1 MACWSPDALLPRLA
15 ALYHGGT
22 TLNMIF
28 WKFLI
33 VGLVNMLFSLSTLS
47 KANEQQH
54 SRCRLVQ
61 HTFFPCTLGGSALV
75 PAALAMLFTM
85 ATNFGFIASYM
96 TTKAANAVLLIEMN
110 PLWSAALG
118 WLLLSD
124 RLPLRTVVTIFAAV
138 LCALVSALGSSVGDS
153 EGGSANVSAIV
164 PPGEIVPLPVR
175 ASWYGNLIALCTGF
189 CFTGFLR
196 APARATCR
204 EPALRARLVAC
215 AAHAPPACVSAA
227 SVGLLRT
234 VSCRFYARKVA
245 GAPTAGLAMW
255 GSLTCAVCAGLVA
268 HSRGGTV
275 LPEGAAFYGLVV
287 TNGVLAGIAWVACI
301 KASQYISA
309 AEVGLILQSD
319 MVVVP
324 TWVFLGIGGVRPLR
338 VATCW
343 RVPLPTRAR
352 KAAVYCAQKFP
363 ACTPWPLVRPS
374 GPLCSSTAGLSI
386 ASCRRRGWS
395 FRTWSSQRRPWT

>member
-1 MACWSPDALLPRLA
+1 MAVGETTPVHPGLGAQSDAAVVGDTANAVPEAQHEKAARQPRTSATIWRLRGYLCALTAMACWSPDAVLPRLA

-28 WKFLI
+28 WKFLL

-204 EPALRARLVAC
+204 EPALRARLVA
-215 AAHAPPACVSAA
+215 
-227 SVGLLRT
+227 
-234 VSCRFYARKVA
+234 
-245 GAPTAGLAMW
+245 
-255 GSLTCAVCAGLVA
+255 
-268 HSRGGTV
+268 
-275 LPEGAAFYGLVV
+275 
-287 TNGVLAGIAWVACI
+287 
-301 KASQYISA
+301 
-309 AEVGLILQSD
+309 
-319 MVVVP
+319 
-324 TWVFLGIGGVRPLR
+324 
-338 VATCW
+338 
-343 RVPLPTRAR
+343 
-352 KAAVYCAQKFP
+352 
-363 ACTPWPLVRPS
+363 
-374 GPLCSSTAGLSI
+374 
-386 ASCRRRGWS
+386 
-395 FRTWSSQRRPWT
+395 